1 MSAKEVR
8 FSVDARDKMLRGVD
22 ILANAV
28 RVTLGPKGR
37 NVVLDKSY
45 GAPRITKDGVTVAKE
60 IELEDKFEN
69 MGAQMVREVASKS
82 SDFAG
87 DGTTTAT
94 VLAQA
99 IVKEG
104 SKAVAAGMNPMDL
117 KRGIDLAVEA
127 VVEDLK
133 KNSKKVTSNE
143 EIAHV
148 GTIAANGDI
157 EIGKFLAD
165 AMKKVGNEGVIT
177 VEEAKSLETE
187 LEVVE
192 GMQFDRGYISP
203 YFVTNA
209 DKMRVEMD
217 DAYILIYEKKLS
229 GLQELLPLLEAVV
242 QTSKP
247 LLIVAEDV
255 EGEALATL
263 VVNKLR
269 GGLKVAAVKA
279 PGFGDRRKAMLEDIA
294 ILTGAQA
301 ISEDLGIKLD
311 KVTVNMLGRAKKVVI
326 EKENTTI
333 VNGAGKKTDIEARVS
348 QIKAQIEETTS
359 DYDQEKLQE
368 RLAKLAGGVAVIRVG
383 GASEVEVKER
393 KDRVDDA
400 MHATR
405 AAVEEGILPGGG
417 VALLRA
423 SEVLKKVRTQNDDQ
437 KTGVEIVRKA
447 LSWPARQIA
456 INSGEDGSIIVGK
469 ILENDQYSYGF
480 DAQNG
485 EYVNLVTKGIIDPT
499 KVVRAS
505 LQNAASIAGLLIT
518 TEAMVAE
525 RPKKESGPPVCL
537 AVAWAVWAVWTI
549 KPTLKRNDEGPEFFR
564 AFFLC
569 RSHGRVMLAKK
580 AAELPPLFLRENR
593 VPVILI
599 SFRNRFLALPSA
611 IAGG

>member
-37 NVVLDKSY
+37 NVVLDKSF

-69 MGAQMVREVASKS
+69 MGAQMVREVASKT
-82 SDFAG
+82 SDIAG

-94 VLAQA
+94 VLAAA

-104 SKAVAAGMNPMDL
+104 AKAVAAGMNPMDL
-117 KRGIDLAVEA
+117 KRGIDLAVEH
-127 VVEDLK
+127 VVEELK
-133 KNSKKVTSNE
+133 RNSKKVTSNA
-143 EIAHV
+143 EIAQV
-148 GTIAANGDI
+148 GTISANGDK
-157 EIGKFLAD
+157 EIGDYLAK
-165 AMKKVGNEGVIT
+165 AMEKVGNEGVIT

-187 LEVVE
+187 LDVVE

-203 YFVTNA
+203 YFITNA
-209 DKMRVEMD
+209 DKMRVEMED
-217 DAYILIYEKKLS
+217 PYILINEKKLS
-229 GLQELLPLLEAVV
+229 ALNELLPLLEAVV
-242 QTSKP
+242 QTGKP

-279 PGFGDRRKAMLEDIA
+279 PGFGDRRKAMLQDIA
-294 ILTGAQA
+294 ILTGGQA
-301 ISEDLGIKLD
+301 ISEDLGIKLEN
-311 KVTVNMLGRAKKVVI
+311 VTLAMLGKAKKVMI
-326 EKENTTI
+326 DKENTTI
-333 VNGAGKKTDIEARVS
+333 VNGGGKKKDIEDRIT

-359 DYDQEKLQE
+359 DYDREKLQE

-383 GASEVEVKER
+383 GATEVEVKER

-405 AAVEEGILPGGG
+405 AAVEEGVLPGGG

-423 SEVLKKVRTQNDDQ
+423 TEALKKVRTANDDQ

-447 LSWPARQIA
+447 LQSPARQIA
-456 INSGEDGSIIVGK
+456 QNAGEDGSVIVGK
-469 ILENDQYSYGF
+469 ILENSNYGFGF
-480 DAQNG
+480 DAQAG
-485 EYVNLVTKGIIDPT
+485 EYVDMIKKGIIDPT
-499 KVVRAS
+499 KVVRQALQGAS
-505 LQNAASIAGLLIT
+505 SVAGLLIT

-525 RPKKESGPPVCL
+525 LPKKQNAMPPM
-537 AVAWAVWAVWTI
+537 
-549 KPTLKRNDEGPEFFR
+549 P
-564 AFFLC
+564 
-569 RSHGRVMLAKK
+569 
-580 AAELPPLFLRENR
+580 
-593 VPVILI
+593 
-599 SFRNRFLALPSA
+599 
-611 IAGG
+611 GGGGGMDF